1 MYVTQRQQGES
12 GRNYALRTI
21 KENIVRLEL
30 APGSKVSESEIAAG
44 LGLSRTPV
52 REALQELSRER
63 IVEIYPQRGSIIAL
77 VDYTLVD
84 EARFM
89 RQCLECGVA
98 DVLAQ
103 RAGTMDFS
111 ALRENLELQEY
122 YLRSGN
128 LDKLLELDNQF
139 HQELYRLAG
148 YENCYRMMAG
158 MYLHFD
164 RVRWMATQSVNQE
177 PCVED
182 HRAIYQAIVE
192 GNSREAAEVVREHLM
207 RYRVDETK
215 LRREYPGYF
224 K

>member
-12 GRNYALRTI
+12 GRSYALRTI

-89 RQCLECGVA
+89 RQCLESGVA

-103 RAGTMDFS
+103 RAQSMNLS
-111 ALRENLELQEY
+111 SLRENLELQEY

>member
-12 GRNYALRTI
+12 GRSYALRTI

-89 RQCLECGVA
+89 RQCLESGVA
-98 DVLAQ
+98 VVLAQ
-103 RAGTMDFS
+103 RAQSMNLS
-111 ALRENLELQEY
+111 SLRENLELQEY

-182 HRAIYQAIVE
+182 HRAIYQAIVK

>member
-12 GRNYALRTI
+12 GRSYALRTI

-84 EARFM
+84 KARFM

>member
-12 GRNYALRTI
+12 GRSYALRTI

>member
-12 GRNYALRTI
+12 GRSYALRTI

-89 RQCLECGVA
+89 RQCLESGVA

-103 RAGTMDFS
+103 RAQSMNLS
-111 ALRENLELQEY
+111 SLRENLELQEY

-192 GNSREAAEVVREHLM
+192 GNSREAAEAVREHLM
-207 RYRVDETK
+207 RYRVDEAK

>member
-12 GRNYALRTI
+12 GRSYALRTI

-89 RQCLECGVA
+89 RQCLESGVA
-98 DVLAQ
+98 VVLAQ
-103 RAGTMDFS
+103 RAQSMNLS
-111 ALRENLELQEY
+111 SLRENLELQEY

>member
-12 GRNYALRTI
+12 GRSYALRTI

-89 RQCLECGVA
+89 RQCLESGVA

-103 RAGTMDFS
+103 RAGSMDFS
-111 ALRENLELQEY
+111 SLRENLELQEY
-122 YLRSGN
+122 YFHSGN
-128 LDKLLELDNQF
+128 LEKLLELDNQF

-164 RVRWMATQSVNQE
+164 RVRWMATKAVDQE
-177 PCVED
+177 PNIED
-182 HRAIYQAIVE
+182 HQAIYQAIIA
-192 GNSREAAEVVREHLM
+192 GNSQEAAKAVREHLM
-207 RYRVDETK
+207 RYKVDEAK
-215 LRREYPGYF
+215 LRRGYPGYF

>member
-1 MYVTQRQQGES
+1 MYITQRQQGES
-12 GRNYALRTI
+12 GRSYALRTI

-89 RQCLECGVA
+89 RQCLESGVA
-98 DVLAQ
+98 VVLAQ

-164 RVRWMATQSVNQE
+164 RVRWMATQS
-177 PCVED
+177 
-182 HRAIYQAIVE
+182 
-192 GNSREAAEVVREHLM
+192 
-207 RYRVDETK
+207 K
-215 LRREYPGYF
+215 
-224 K
+224 

>member
-122 YLRSGN
+122 YVRSGN

>member
-12 GRNYALRTI
+12 GRSYALRTI

-207 RYRVDETK
+207 RYRVDEAK

>member
-12 GRNYALRTI
+12 GRSYALRTI

-89 RQCLECGVA
+89 RQCLESGVA
-98 DVLAQ
+98 VVLAQ
-103 RAGTMDFS
+103 RAQSMNLS
-111 ALRENLELQEY
+111 SLRENLELQEY

-192 GNSREAAEVVREHLM
+192 GNSREAAEAVREHLM

>member
-12 GRNYALRTI
+12 GRSYALRTI

-52 REALQELSRER
+52 REALQELSRVR

>member
-12 GRNYALRTI
+12 GRSYALRTI

-30 APGSKVSESEIAAG
+30 APGSKVSESEIAAE

-89 RQCLECGVA
+89 RQCLESGVA

-103 RAGTMDFS
+103 RAGSMDFS
-111 ALRENLELQEY
+111 SLRENLELQEY

-182 HRAIYQAIVE
+182 HRAIYQAITA
-192 GNSREAAEVVREHLM
+192 GDSQEAAKVVREHLM
-207 RYRVDETK
+207 RYRVDEAK

>member
-12 GRNYALRTI
+12 GRSYALRTI

-89 RQCLECGVA
+89 RQCL
-98 DVLAQ
+98 
-103 RAGTMDFS
+103 
-111 ALRENLELQEY
+111 
-122 YLRSGN
+122 
-128 LDKLLELDNQF
+128 
-139 HQELYRLAG
+139 
-148 YENCYRMMAG
+148 
-158 MYLHFD
+158 
-164 RVRWMATQSVNQE
+164 
-177 PCVED
+177 
-182 HRAIYQAIVE
+182 
-192 GNSREAAEVVREHLM
+192 
-207 RYRVDETK
+207 
-215 LRREYPGYF
+215 
-224 K
+224 

>member
-12 GRNYALRTI
+12 GRSYALRNI

-89 RQCLECGVA
+89 RQCLESGVA

-111 ALRENLELQEY
+111 HLRENLELQEY

-139 HQELYRLAG
+139 HQELYCLAG
-148 YENCYRMMAG
+148 YENCYRMMSG

-182 HRAIYQAIVE
+182 HRAIYQAIIQ
-192 GNSREAAEVVREHLM
+192 GNSQEAAKVVREHLM
-207 RYRVDETK
+207 RYRVDEAK

>member
-12 GRNYALRTI
+12 GRSYALRTI

-89 RQCLECGVA
+89 RQCLESGVA
-98 DVLAQ
+98 VVLAQ
-103 RAGTMDFS
+103 RAQSMNLS
-111 ALRENLELQEY
+111 SLRENLELQEY

-192 GNSREAAEVVREHLM
+192 GNSREAAEAVREHLM
-207 RYRVDETK
+207 RYRVDEAK
-215 LRREYPGYF
+215 LRREYPGCF

>member
-12 GRNYALRTI
+12 GRSYALRTI

-111 ALRENLELQEY
+111 SLRENLELQEY
-122 YLRSGN
+122 YLHSGN
-128 LDKLLELDNQF
+128 LEKLLELDNQF

-164 RVRWMATQSVNQE
+164 RVRWMATKTVDQE
-177 PCVED
+177 PNVED
-182 HRAIYQAIVE
+182 HRAIYQAIIQ
-192 GNSREAAEVVREHLM
+192 GNSQEAAKAVREHLM
-207 RYRVDETK
+207 RYKVDEAR

>member
-12 GRNYALRTI
+12 GRSYALRNI

-89 RQCLECGVA
+89 RQCLESGVA

-103 RAGTMDFS
+103 RAQSMNLS
-111 ALRENLELQEY
+111 SLRENLELQEY

-192 GNSREAAEVVREHLM
+192 GNSREAAEAVREHLM
-207 RYRVDETK
+207 RYRVDEAK

>member
-182 HRAIYQAIVE
+182 HRAIYQAIVK

>member
-12 GRNYALRTI
+12 GRSYALRTI

-89 RQCLECGVA
+89 RQCLESGVA
-98 DVLAQ
+98 VVLAQ
-103 RAGTMDFS
+103 RAQSMNLS
-111 ALRENLELQEY
+111 SLRENLELQEY

-192 GNSREAAEVVREHLM
+192 GNSREAAEAVREHLM
-207 RYRVDETK
+207 RYRVDEAK

>member
-122 YLRSGN
+122 YVRSGN

-158 MYLHFD
+158 MYRHFD

>member
-12 GRNYALRTI
+12 GRSYALRTI

-89 RQCLECGVA
+89 RQCLESGVA
-98 DVLAQ
+98 VVLAQ
-103 RAGTMDFS
+103 RAQSMNLS
-111 ALRENLELQEY
+111 SLRENLELQEY

-207 RYRVDETK
+207 RYRVDEAK

>member
-207 RYRVDETK
+207 RYRVDEAK